1 MAQDATTNA
10 AARIDAGA
18 SALYRRVSERAAS
31 FDVAVSPEELA
42 ELAVRGDMGAGEL
55 AALEAVFTYLA
66 DKHHEQV
73 ISTLLRLSR
82 LPLKAPKTFGN
93 FDFDRI
99 RGKDAGALRS
109 LSSLSN
115 LHARKNIAF
124 IGPGGIGKTHLAQAY
139 GRECCLNCHKT
150 YYLKANELRDK
161 LDKAVRSGNPAR
173 TVSSL
178 VRPAC
183 LIVDEVGRCTFD
195 KPCTDLFFDVIDRR
209 YEKDCPNTM
218 ILTSNTPVNNWDE
231 FFTGDETLLCAL
243 DRVFDRAT
251 VFMMKGASF
260 RGSELETFSVE
271 SSPMAAKLATMTQEH

>member
-1 MAQDATTNA
+1 MTNA
-10 AARIDAGA
+10 AVNTNAGA
-18 SALYRRVSERAAS
+18 RAGAGATALYGRISERAAS
-31 FDVAVSPEELA
+31 FGISMCAEEIA
-42 ELAVRGDMGAGEL
+42 ELAVRGDMGESEL
-55 AALEAVFTYLA
+55 AALEEVFSYLA
-66 DKHHEQV
+66 DKHHNQV

-82 LPLKAPKTFGN
+82 LPLKVPKTFEN
-93 FDFDRI
+93 FDFGRI
-99 RGKDAGALRS
+99 RGKDAGALRK
-109 LSSLSN
+109 LPALSN

-161 LDKAVRSGNPAR
+161 LRKAADSGSTSR
-173 TVSSL
+173 VVSTL
-178 VRPAC
+178 VRPTC

-195 KPCTDLFFDVIDRR
+195 KECTDLFFDVIDRR
-209 YEKDCPNTM
+209 YEKDCPNTL

-243 DRVFDRAT
+243 DRIFDRAT

-271 SSPMAAKLATMTQEH
+271 SSPMAAKLSK